1 MEKYLWQYVMSISP
15 FIKEE
20 DVESIEELNE
30 WDLLITFRDGKR
42 VMFDRH
48 TGCHR
53 NIFYDD
59 ISVITEEQEKR
70 EFAYRLRSLMGRKGY
85 TQEQLAEETELTR
98 AMISRY
104 IRGHAVPSAL
114 VLRRIAKVLGCSMD
128 DFFYKNY

>member
-1 MEKYLWQYVMSISP
+1 MKKYLWQYVMSISP

-53 NIFYDD
+53 NVFYDD
-59 ISVITEEQEKR
+59 VGEITEEQEKR
-70 EFAYRLRSLMGRKGY
+70 EFAYRLRSLMGRNGY
-85 TQEQLAEETELTR
+85 TQERLAEETKITQ

-104 IRGHAVPSAL
+104 IRGHAIPSVM
-114 VLRRIAKVLGCSMD
+114 VLRRIVKVLGCSMD

>member
-1 MEKYLWQYVMSISP
+1 MKKYLWQYVMSISP

-20 DVESIEELNE
+20 DVESMEELNE

-42 VMFDRH
+42 VMFDRY
-48 TGCHR
+48 TGCHK

-59 ISVITEEQEKR
+59 VGVITEEQEKK

-85 TQEQLAEETELTR
+85 TQDRLAEETKMTQT
-98 AMISRY
+98 MISRY
-104 IRGHAVPSAL
+104 IRGLAIPSAL
-114 VLRRIAKVLGCSMD
+114 VLRKMAKVLDCSMD